1 MIYFEK
7 RQIDKDDDAVDN
19 DAKYTLIF
27 MCKSRL

>member
-1 MIYFEK
+1 MIYFDK
-7 RQIDKDDDAVDN
+7 RQIDNAVDN